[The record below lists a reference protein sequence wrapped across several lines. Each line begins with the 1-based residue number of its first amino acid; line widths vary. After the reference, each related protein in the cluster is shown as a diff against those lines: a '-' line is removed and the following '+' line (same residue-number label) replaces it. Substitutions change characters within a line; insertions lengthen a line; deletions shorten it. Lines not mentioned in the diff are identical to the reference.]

1 MWPRSR
7 LGDLRGDQPWQ
18 ENARRGKNIRV
29 VASNRDKKNRK
40 NALSEPALWPI
51 LAVKKQRN
59 RATNA
64 NCRQFIPSFANFLLI
79 LYAFSILLCAAQ
91 PLRTVLQGSEKRP
104 GKEPKAAG
112 VERER
117 EKK

>member
-1 MWPRSR
+1 M
-7 LGDLRGDQPWQ
+7 
-18 ENARRGKNIRV
+18 
-29 VASNRDKKNRK
+29 ASNRDKKKRK

-59 RATNA
+59 GAANA

-91 PLRTVLQGSEKRP
+91 PLRTVLQGSEKRA
-104 GKEPKAAG
+104 GKEPKAG
-112 VERER
+112 GLERER

>member
-1 MWPRSR
+1 V
-7 LGDLRGDQPWQ
+7 GIY
-18 ENARRGKNIRV
+18 RGKKTRV
-29 VASNRDKKNRK
+29 AARTFVSWQANRDKKNRK
-40 NALSEPALWPI
+40 NALSEPALWPL

-59 RATNA
+59 EATNA